1 MPATVAA
8 TKKTKYGQGKRSG
21 TARRLQRAGP
31 FLFCVKHPHF
41 FAFYALRFA
50 PNASPRHLCPMII
63 AKKNGRSF
71 RFSDTIWETMSA
83 AQKAEFSGVE
93 KLAPAVRASNATP
106 VPVPPEVVAMMAGQK
121 HKNEAEAIAPTDEHG
136 VIGRGEHEDDDPE
149 RTIGIG
155 PQHIKKTRSKK

>member
-1 MPATVAA
+1 MWI
-8 TKKTKYGQGKRSG
+8 
-21 TARRLQRAGP
+21 
-31 FLFCVKHPHF
+31 
-41 FAFYALRFA
+41 
-50 PNASPRHLCPMII
+50 SPSPQLCPMII

-93 KLAPAVRASNATP
+93 KLAPAVRASNARP

-149 RTIGIG
+149 RTTGIG